1 MLLSS
6 YPAVLVLAL
15 FEFGFVGDRQQ
26 SEGRVG
32 KETGGHDRIEK
43 TRAQTEESCAIDA
56 CFNAEAMVK
65 LQADAYAGEAVLRP
79 SAGEKSDP
87 VVAGDRYLLL
97 NPAAQKVWQMKE
109 IVELVSFQARFF
121 LVKLVL
127 F

>member
-32 KETGGHDRIEK
+32 KKTGGHDRIEK
-43 TRAQTEESCAIDA
+43 TRAQTEESGAIDA

-65 LQADAYAGEAVLRP
+65 LQAYANAGEAVLRP

-109 IVELVSFQARFF
+109 VV
-121 LVKLVL
+121 
-127 F
+127 